1 MRAGTVDKGVCMIVV
16 TKYEDR
22 ITVKGH
28 ANYAEPGSDI
38 VCAGVSTLVQTLEAS
53 LERLTDGTCTVSA
66 REPGD
71 FRLIFGDEQTLEE
84 QVLLDAFMIGI
95 KGIAAAYPC
104 YVSLKYVFK
113 CWE

>member
-16 TKYEDR
+16 TEYEDR

-71 FRLIFGDEQTLEE
+71 FQMILVDDMTLEE
-84 QVLLDAFMIGI
+84 QVLVDAFMIGI
-95 KGIAAAYPC
+95 EGIAEAYPC
-104 YVSLKYVFK
+104 YVSVKSVFK